1 MNHRYS
7 HPFVLTAA
15 LAVLTGF
22 TPTMPVLAQDAANKP
37 EPPKEAPKEPTKP
50 EAIKAVSPTA
60 PEIDAEAKKAIDA
73 MVEAYANLK
82 SFSARLNFSAK
93 QGEKNETTNAV
104 IAFARPNLV
113 KVTGTQG
120 GTSVTRMV
128 VSDGKSS
135 FQTVSSDALSYT
147 KSTALPD
154 AQNIGR
160 ALSLSGGGGTGLM
173 PAVLLGSKPEIA
185 KNQILGPNV
194 SKLGAPTEETLDGIA
209 VRSIKAEFSK
219 PRPYSI
225 TFVIGKGDNI
235 LRRLTIDASAVEPV
249 LLLTEEYSDIKINP
263 ELTTADF
270 TFKPAPG
277 AKEKTEKVAQ
287 SDFFDPR
294 IKVGAMPLPLSGKD
308 LNGKTVTLADYKGK
322 VVLVDFWATW
332 CGPCREEIP
341 NVVTVYG
348 KYKSQGFD
356 ILGVSLDDANANA
369 KVAAFAKENKMPW
382 RQIYDGK
389 GWQNAVATTYG
400 IRAIPFTMLIGKDG
414 KIAAVGAR
422 GAELEPAVKKALAKK

>member
-173 PAVLLGSKPEIA
+173 PAV
-185 KNQILGPNV
+185 
-194 SKLGAPTEETLDGIA
+194 
-209 VRSIKAEFSK
+209 
-219 PRPYSI
+219 
-225 TFVIGKGDNI
+225 
-235 LRRLTIDASAVEPV
+235 
-249 LLLTEEYSDIKINP
+249 
-263 ELTTADF
+263 
-270 TFKPAPG
+270 
-277 AKEKTEKVAQ
+277 
-287 SDFFDPR
+287 
-294 IKVGAMPLPLSGKD
+294 
-308 LNGKTVTLADYKGK
+308 
-322 VVLVDFWATW
+322 
-332 CGPCREEIP
+332 
-341 NVVTVYG
+341 
-348 KYKSQGFD
+348 
-356 ILGVSLDDANANA
+356 
-369 KVAAFAKENKMPW
+369 
-382 RQIYDGK
+382 
-389 GWQNAVATTYG
+389 
-400 IRAIPFTMLIGKDG
+400 
-414 KIAAVGAR
+414 
-422 GAELEPAVKKALAKK
+422 